1 MFRHYTTIALVM
13 CLTSACA
20 TTPSTGRTQNDGSVT
35 ASHNAQSECREAI
48 NDVTRYCEGKSL
60 NRRRCDGAKEA
71 SRKACI

>member
-1 MFRHYTTIALVM
+1 MYRLYTTVALIA

-20 TTPSTGRTQNDGSVT
+20 TAPSTGGTRNNG
-35 ASHNAQSECREAI
+35 AECRRAI
-48 NDVTRYCEGKSL
+48 NDVTRYCEGKEL